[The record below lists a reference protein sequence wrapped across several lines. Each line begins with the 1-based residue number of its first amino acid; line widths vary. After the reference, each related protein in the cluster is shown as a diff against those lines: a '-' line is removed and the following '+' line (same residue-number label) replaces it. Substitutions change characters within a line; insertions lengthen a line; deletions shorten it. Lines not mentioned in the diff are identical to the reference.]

1 MPTPADRT
9 PESAR
14 TPLIV
19 RPVREEL
26 DAYAKRRL
34 ESLRRA
40 DAAEAAR
47 VEDAV
52 LRALE
57 LLGEVEE
64 DDDDLA

>member
-1 MPTPADRT
+1 MTTPAEAT
-9 PESAR
+9 PESTR
-14 TPLIV
+14 TPLII

-26 DAYAKRRL
+26 ETYAKRRL

-40 DAAEAAR
+40 DAAEAER